1 MSTGNTAADRNQGL
15 YRVSFLMPP
24 LPRGLSCSVQCASL
38 SLGPML
44 SGTYDPETRSLW
56 GRPRQDPRCPQRRT
70 SSADADQPRSMV
82 PRISEVQPPLHFF
95 PTHPQPLLLLS
106 LLPLLPP
113 PLLLPPPPLVLLLLL
128 LLLHDSCFLPLSRHQ
143 LQTLEV
149 RNMPFSLG
157 YWFT

>member
-1 MSTGNTAADRNQGL
+1 M
-15 YRVSFLMPP
+15 
-24 LPRGLSCSVQCASL
+24 
-38 SLGPML
+38 
-44 SGTYDPETRSLW
+44 
-56 GRPRQDPRCPQRRT
+56 
-70 SSADADQPRSMV
+70 
-82 PRISEVQPPLHFF
+82 
-95 PTHPQPLLLLS
+95 LLLLS